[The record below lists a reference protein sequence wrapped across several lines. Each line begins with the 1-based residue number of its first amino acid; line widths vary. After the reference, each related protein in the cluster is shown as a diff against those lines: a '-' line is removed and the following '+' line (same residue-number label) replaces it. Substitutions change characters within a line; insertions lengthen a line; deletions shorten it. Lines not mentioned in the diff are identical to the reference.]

1 MGPGRRVAVVRAG
14 RRAHREEPMKHFAF
28 LLLLTGLAGP
38 LGATAQAPDILEMNG
53 QTYSI
58 YTNPL
63 TPFLLA
69 NPGRL
74 PEPEVISTD
83 LWRGYIA
90 TWSVRENRLYLE
102 DVKMPTAASA
112 DADTPESE
120 DDRSAMVP
128 LFGDSAPRVATWFT
142 GHLIVPTGRM
152 VGYVHMGYGST
163 HSSYIVITVMGGV
176 IQGRRELDADE
187 FEKFRR
193 AQYAAY
199 QKTPEYAKALA
210 EVKKSDAPTS
220 DELTEQFLFQFA
232 SEEYMSRVFPA
243 ASP

>member
-1 MGPGRRVAVVRAG
+1 MR
-14 RRAHREEPMKHFAF
+14 HFAL

-53 QTYSI
+53 RTYSI

-74 PEPEVISTD
+74 PEPEVMSTG

-90 TWSVRENRLYLE
+90 TWSVRKNRLYLK
-102 DVKMPTAASA
+102 DVRMPTAASSDA
-112 DADTPESE
+112 DASESE
-120 DDRSAMVP
+120 HYRSAMVP
-128 LFGDSAPRVATWFT
+128 LFGDSAPRAATWFT
-142 GHLIVPTGRM
+142 GHLIVPTGEM
-152 VGYVHMGYGST
+152 VNYVHMGYGST
-163 HSSYIVITVMGGV
+163 YSSYIVITAIEGA
-176 IQGRRELDADE
+176 IQSQRELNAEE

-210 EVKKSDAPTS
+210 EVKKGDEPMS
-220 DELTEQFLFQFA
+220 DELTEQFLFQYA
-232 SEEYMSRVFPA
+232 SEEYMSRIFQP

>member
-1 MGPGRRVAVVRAG
+1 
-14 RRAHREEPMKHFAF
+14 MKHFAF

-74 PEPEVISTD
+74 PEPETISTG

-90 TWSVRENRLYLE
+90 TWSVRENRLFVK
-102 DVKMPTAASA
+102 DVRMPNAA
-112 DADTPESE
+112 SE
-120 DDRSAMVP
+120 DDRSVMVP
-128 LFGDSAPRVATWFT
+128 LFGDGAPRVATWFT
-142 GHLIVPTGRM
+142 GHLIIPTGKM

-163 HSSYIVITVMGGV
+163 HSSYIVLTVREGV
-176 IQGRRELDADE
+176 IQAKRGLDAAE

-199 QKTPEYAKALA
+199 KKTPEYAKALA
-210 EVKKSDAPTS
+210 EVKKGDDPMS
-220 DELTEQFLFQFA
+220 DELTEQFLFEFA
-232 SEEYMSRVFPA
+232 SAEYMSRVFPA
-243 ASP
+243 SP